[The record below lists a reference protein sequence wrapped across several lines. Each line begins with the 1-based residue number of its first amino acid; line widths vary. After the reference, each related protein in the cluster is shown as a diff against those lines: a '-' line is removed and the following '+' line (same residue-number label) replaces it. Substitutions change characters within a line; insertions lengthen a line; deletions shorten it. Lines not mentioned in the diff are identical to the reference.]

1 MRRQANNFNEPRYSK
16 NVTLSKGSIE
26 IIEGYQNRTRSNF
39 SDTLDQIIKD
49 WDKISV
55 QLMRIKR
62 VEAEKEAEAKIQ
74 ELKQAEIVKE
84 VKR

>member
-1 MRRQANNFNEPRYSK
+1 MSK
-16 NVTLSKGSIE
+16 TCTLSMEAVE
-26 IIEGYQNRTRSNF
+26 IVRGYQSRTRSNF